1 MTWSEIGERKAVIS
15 GVGQSQIG
23 RRIYRDPL
31 ELTVDAALAAIEHA
45 GLTRDDIDG
54 VATYPGTQSIPPGF
68 SVLVFTVEEM
78 ARSNFYNGYTYLDT
92 MSREATDAF
101 LAV

>member
-1 MTWSEIGERKAVIS
+1 VTTVSGVSRARQGEHRAVIS

-31 ELTVDAALAAIEHA
+31 DLTIEASLRAVEDA

-54 VATYPGTQSIPPGF
+54 VATYPGAMSVPPGF
-68 SVLVFTVEEM
+68 SGVGVTEIQ
-78 ARSNFYNGYTYLDT
+78 
-92 MSREATDAF
+92 DA
-101 LAV
+101 LRRTS